1 MLKDCGFAR
10 MNKEQREKLKERA
23 VDMSITGYTQP
34 EIAKTLG
41 VSERSVHSYI
51 KEKTADVVKTMR
63 EDAEKQMARMEL
75 ARLKRTK
82 KLWTMI
88 IDPETKDVDRAR
100 AIDLLQ
106 KEEAFKIKRQQLIGL
121 LPKDEPLVAIQNN
134 VTTVSIAE
142 SIKRVHPDLLDRFS
156 KNKPQ
161 VLTEEKE

>member
-1 MLKDCGFAR
+1 
-10 MNKEQREKLKERA
+10 MNKEERDKLKDRA
-23 VDMSITGYTQP
+23 TDLSVTGYTQK
-34 EIAKTLG
+34 EIAKLLG
-41 VSERSVHSYI
+41 LSEKSVFSYI

-82 KLWTMI
+82 KLWLMVV
-88 IDPETKDVDRAR
+88 DPATKDVDRTR